1 MRTDNTI
8 NTERKDKQL
17 IMFYIFMKALNYLD
31 NKSKKMQ
38 LSEHDKII
46 KDIEDSLREVD
57 GEFVFATRTCAMHC
71 SRIGCH

>member
-1 MRTDNTI
+1 
-8 NTERKDKQL
+8 
-17 IMFYIFMKALNYLD
+17 MKALNYLD
-31 NKSKKMQ
+31 TKSKKMQ